1 MTHLFGN
8 EITEKQKQQILDAVA
23 VEDVNRGKCDRHRSR
38 PGHDFGLDLD
48 GLNEDDENP
57 VLQLLR
63 LRPRQ
68 RHVHTERGRLSQLG
82 ATAKHTQGPETGNVE
97 LKEAVWP
104 KRPCLFT
111 T

>member
-1 MTHLFGN
+1 MTDIGADRG
-8 EITEKQKQQILDAVA
+8 TILGWTSMD
-23 VEDVNRGKCDRHRSR
+23 DWRSSGSF
-38 PGHDFGLDLD
+38 P
-48 GLNEDDENP
+48 LNEDDENP